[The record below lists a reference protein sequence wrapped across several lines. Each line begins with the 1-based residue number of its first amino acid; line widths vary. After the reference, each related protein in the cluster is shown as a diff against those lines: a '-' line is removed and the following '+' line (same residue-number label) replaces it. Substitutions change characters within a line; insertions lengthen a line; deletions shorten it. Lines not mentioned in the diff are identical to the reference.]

1 MVIICGNELPKENFK
16 MVAVMG
22 LEAKLIEEI
31 CEKIRNEN
39 QFVVPANYN
48 YSGQTVLS
56 GTEEGIELAKEELQ
70 QKGAKRLIEL
80 KTSGPFH
87 TEKLNR
93 AKEKFAKELEK
104 VNFLEGTIPVIKNMD
119 GRVYQKN
126 DNMKQILENHMVS
139 PVRFDKAIQQMQQQ
153 EIDTYIEIGPGKAL
167 SGFIKKENREANVV
181 NICDIQT
188 LNNVLEILK

>member
-1 MVIICGNELPKENFK
+1 
-16 MVAVMG
+16 MG
-22 LEAKLIEEI
+22 LDAKLIEET
-31 CEKIRNEN
+31 CDAIRSKK

-87 TEKLNR
+87 TEKLNI
-93 AKEKFAKELEK
+93 AKEKFAKELKK

-139 PVRFDKAIQQMQQQ
+139 PVRFDKAIQQMQEQ